1 MEFERN
7 APTTAQDVALADTPR
22 LSLDP
27 LHTDIQADLSNAPH
41 LANDEAA
48 RTFEFETESTAAAA
62 KSRTDGSTSHHR
74 TAALLGAATA
84 LLFISSIVVLYLV
97 R

>member
-7 APTTAQDVALADTPR
+7 APTTAQDVALADAPR
-22 LSLDP
+22 LSLNP
-27 LHTDIQADLSNAPH
+27 LHGDVRADLSSAPR
-41 LANDEAA
+41 LGSASA
-48 RTFEFETESTAAAA
+48 TQPFEFETESTAAAA
-62 KSRTDGSTSHHR
+62 KSHTSGSTSHHR

-84 LLFISSIVVLYLV
+84 LLFISGLIVLYLV